1 MTPFQ
6 FLLPLAILAL
16 CVQCSA
22 PTPDANAATRPST
35 PLLPLYRALDA
46 LQAGASHGAV
56 AVLQI
61 GDSHTANDAFS
72 GRMRELFQDRFGD
85 AGRGMMQAGIPF
97 RYYHPN
103 QVTVTA
109 SGWRTIS
116 SYDPGAPGPFGL
128 TGLRQTA
135 TGPAE
140 MLLQADQPGGI
151 ARVTVEALA
160 QPGGGTIDA
169 IADNGATAAF
179 STNGRAGAPLW
190 FDMPTTAGS
199 ASLTLRARGD
209 GPVDLLSWTIGR
221 GHAGITYSNLGT
233 VSATIDLIGR
243 WDPGLMAAEMARLHP
258 ALILV
263 EFGTN
268 EGFKDS
274 TDVASYA
281 DRYAEHV
288 RALRRAAPW
297 AAIMLIGPPDGVRR
311 AGPGEACP
319 SDGTGRSGIW
329 LIPPRLPEIRAVQQR
344 LAHAAGYAYWDWQAA
359 MGGACSIL
367 PMTLTEPPMA
377 APDHVHMFAPGYRA
391 TAETLFQS
399 LMQGYGAYQAQ
410 THPH

>member
-1 MTPFQ
+1 MTLAHL
-6 FLLPLAILAL
+6 LLPLAILAL
-16 CVQCSA
+16 CVRCSPA
-22 PTPDANAATRPST
+22 PDASAATSPPA
-35 PLLPLYRALDA
+35 PLLPLYHALDA
-46 LQAGASHGAV
+46 LQAGTARSPF

-72 GRMRELFQDRFGD
+72 GRLRELFQDRFGD

-116 SYDPGAPGPFGL
+116 SYDPGTPGPFGL

-151 ARVTVEALA
+151 AKVAVEALA
-160 QPGGGTIDA
+160 QPNGGTIEA
-169 IADNGATAAF
+169 ITDNGAAAAF
-179 STNGRAGAPLW
+179 STKGRPGTPLW
-190 FDMPTTAGS
+190 LNMPTTASS
-199 ASLTLRARGD
+199 ASLTLRTRGD
-209 GPVDLLSWTIGR
+209 GPVELLSWTIGR
-221 GHAGITYSNLGT
+221 GHAGVTYSNLGT
-233 VSATIDLIGR
+233 VSATIDLVGR
-243 WDPGLMAAEMARLHP
+243 WDAGLMAAEMAHLHP

-274 TDVASYA
+274 TDVESYTG
-281 DRYAEHV
+281 RYAEHV
-288 RALRRAAPW
+288 GSLRHAAPW
-297 AAIMLIGPPDGVRR
+297 AAIMLIGPPDGTRR
-311 AGPGEACP
+311 ASPGEACP
-319 SDGTGRSGIW
+319 GDASGRPGLW
-329 LIPPRLPEIRAVQQR
+329 FIPPRLPEIRAVQQR
-344 LAHAAGYAYWDWQAA
+344 LARSAGYGYWDWQAA

-367 PMTLTEPPMA
+367 PMTLTDPPLA

-391 TAETLFQS
+391 TAEALFQS
-399 LMQGYGAYQAQ
+399 LMQGYGSYQASMR
-410 THPH
+410 PR